1 VILDSLTALL
11 YHFPWF
17 HSQEGL
23 MFGIGMQE
31 ILVVLVIALVVIG
44 PKKLPELA
52 KSLGKGYGEFRR
64 AFEEMKNT
72 INVDVKTEEE
82 KENIRRIHENASSTP
97 PQPVPEAMPE
107 PSSAAP
113 APIVDDGGERSAD
126 TQAAAPTE
134 QPQIPGGE
142 EKPGTAPPAPP
153 YGNQDEE
160 VEGGGD

>member
-1 VILDSLTALL
+1 
-11 YHFPWF
+11 
-17 HSQEGL
+17 

-82 KENIRRIHENASSTP
+82 KENIRRIHEDAASTP
-97 PQPVPEAMPE
+97 PPPVPEAMPE
-107 PSSAAP
+107 PSVTP
-113 APIVDDGGERSAD
+113 APIVGEEGAGSAHEQAAAS
-126 TQAAAPTE
+126 TEGPESAGEEKPAAAPT
-134 QPQIPGGE
+134 
-142 EKPGTAPPAPP
+142 AP
-153 YGNQDEE
+153 YDNQDEE
-160 VEGGGD
+160 IEGGGD

>member
-1 VILDSLTALL
+1 
-11 YHFPWF
+11 
-17 HSQEGL
+17 
-23 MFGIGMQE
+23 MQE

-82 KENIRRIHENASSTP
+82 KENLRRIHESAASTP

-107 PSSAAP
+107 PSAP
-113 APIVDDGGERSAD
+113 PVPIGDEEGERLAD
-126 TQAAAPTE
+126 KQASAPTE
-134 QPQIPGGE
+134 QPQAPGGE
-142 EKPGTAPPAPP
+142 GEPGAPPPAP

-160 VEGGGD
+160 IEGGGD

>member
-1 VILDSLTALL
+1 
-11 YHFPWF
+11 
-17 HSQEGL
+17 

-82 KENIRRIHENASSTP
+82 KENLRRIHESDASTP
-97 PQPVPEAMPE
+97 PPAPEAMPE
-107 PSSAAP
+107 PSVTP
-113 APIVDDGGERSAD
+113 APIVEVEGDRPADGQAGASTEQQSSSGED
-126 TQAAAPTE
+126 KNPGAAP
-134 QPQIPGGE
+134 PL
-142 EKPGTAPPAPP
+142 P
-153 YGNQDEE
+153 YDNQDEE

>member
-1 VILDSLTALL
+1 
-11 YHFPWF
+11 
-17 HSQEGL
+17 

-82 KENIRRIHENASSTP
+82 KENIRRIHEDASSTP
-97 PQPVPEAMPE
+97 QPPTPEAMPE
-107 PSSAAP
+107 PSVTPTPIGKAEGVRP
-113 APIVDDGGERSAD
+113 ADE
-126 TQAAAPTE
+126 QAAASTGQEPS
-134 QPQIPGGE
+134 PGGE
-142 EKPGTAPPAPP
+142 EKPGAAPTAT
-153 YGNQDEE
+153 YDNQDEE

>member
-1 VILDSLTALL
+1 
-11 YHFPWF
+11 
-17 HSQEGL
+17 

-82 KENIRRIHENASSTP
+82 KENIRRIHEDAASTP
-97 PQPVPEAMPE
+97 PQPAPEAMKS
-107 PSSAAP
+107 PSSATP
-113 APIVDDGGERSAD
+113 VPIVDEDSGRPAD

-134 QPQIPGGE
+134 QPQVPVEERNPGS
-142 EKPGTAPPAPP
+142 APPAP

>member
-1 VILDSLTALL
+1 
-11 YHFPWF
+11 
-17 HSQEGL
+17 

-82 KENIRRIHENASSTP
+82 KEDLRRIHESAASTP

-107 PSSAAP
+107 PSVTP
-113 APIVDDGGERSAD
+113 APTVGEDGDRLAD
-126 TQAAAPTE
+126 EQAAAPTG
-134 QPQIPGGE
+134 QQSSPGE
-142 EKPGTAPPAPP
+142 EKEPGAAPPSP
-153 YGNQDEE
+153 YDNQDEE

>member
-1 VILDSLTALL
+1 
-11 YHFPWF
+11 
-17 HSQEGL
+17 

-31 ILVVLVIALVVIG
+31 ILIVLVIALVVIG

-82 KENIRRIHENASSTP
+82 KENIRRIHEDAASTP
-97 PQPVPEAMPE
+97 PPPAPEAME
-107 PSSAAP
+107 SPSSATP
-113 APIVDDGGERSAD
+113 VPIVAEEGDRPAD
-126 TQAAAPTE
+126 RQAAAPTE
-134 QPQIPGGE
+134 QPQVPGGE
-142 EKPGTAPPAPP
+142 EKPPPPDPP
-153 YGNQDEE
+153 YDNQDEE

>member
-1 VILDSLTALL
+1 
-11 YHFPWF
+11 
-17 HSQEGL
+17 

-72 INVDVKTEEE
+72 VNVDMQTEEE
-82 KENIRRIHENASSTP
+82 KENIRRIHESAASTP
-97 PQPVPEAMPE
+97 P
-107 PSSAAP
+107 
-113 APIVDDGGERSAD
+113 
-126 TQAAAPTE
+126 
-134 QPQIPGGE
+134 
-142 EKPGTAPPAPP
+142 PPAPEATPTPAAAEERQVGPTGPGEGGRPAAPPTAP
-153 YGNQDEE
+153 YDNRDKE

>member
-1 VILDSLTALL
+1 
-11 YHFPWF
+11 
-17 HSQEGL
+17 

-82 KENIRRIHENASSTP
+82 KENIRKIHENAASTP
-97 PQPVPEAMPE
+97 PPPIPEAMPE
-107 PSSAAP
+107 PSVTP
-113 APIVDDGGERSAD
+113 APIVDEEGDRLAD
-126 TQAAAPTE
+126 KQASAPTE
-134 QPQIPGGE
+134 QPQAPGGE
-142 EKPGTAPPAPP
+142 GKPGAPPAAP

-160 VEGGGD
+160 IEGGGD

>member
-1 VILDSLTALL
+1 
-11 YHFPWF
+11 
-17 HSQEGL
+17 

-72 INVDVKTEEE
+72 INVDVKTDEE
-82 KENIRRIHENASSTP
+82 KENIRRIHENAASTP

-107 PSSAAP
+107 PSATP
-113 APIVDDGGERSAD
+113 VPIVDEEGDRPAD
-126 TQAAAPTE
+126 KQAAAPTG
-134 QPQIPGGE
+134 QQSSPRGE

>member
-1 VILDSLTALL
+1 
-11 YHFPWF
+11 
-17 HSQEGL
+17 

-82 KENIRRIHENASSTP
+82 KENIRRIHENAASTP
-97 PQPVPEAMPE
+97 PPPVPEAMPE
-107 PSSAAP
+107 PSVTPTPVAGEKGGTTADEEAAVP
-113 APIVDDGGERSAD
+113 TVQQSGPGEEGGP
-126 TQAAAPTE
+126 AAAPTA
-134 QPQIPGGE
+134 I
-142 EKPGTAPPAPP
+142 
-153 YGNQDEE
+153 YDNQDEE
-160 VEGGGD
+160 IEGAGD